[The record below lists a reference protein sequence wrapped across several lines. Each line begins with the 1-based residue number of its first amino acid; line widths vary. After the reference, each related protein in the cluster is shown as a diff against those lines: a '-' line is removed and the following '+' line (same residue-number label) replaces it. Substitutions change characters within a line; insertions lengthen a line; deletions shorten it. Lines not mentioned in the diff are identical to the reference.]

1 MLDKLNKSKKL
12 DKAKTLFL
20 DSVQSDSTWQRE
32 ALEDFN
38 FRDGNQWTD
47 QEKQILE
54 EEMRPH
60 LVFNLTKSS
69 IDLIMGM
76 NEDNRLKYRCA
87 PVDPTDAF
95 LCEVMNDIADW
106 LYEANDFEE
115 EEDAALESAAICG
128 RGYVAIDFVPD
139 PDKFGDV
146 KMTMVDI
153 PVHEVHS
160 DPATRRPNWEDAS
173 YVCWDR
179 WLSKEDFKMKFPKF
193 PERKIDDLIEEGRS
207 SGFFTGMGMP
217 SDIWEETVGTESD
230 EMNEYSQPLDLNF
243 YDRAKNMVR
252 VVHMEYWQTYK
263 RYFGY
268 NPETGEW
275 TEFDGK
281 DLKELKAAH
290 LEQFGEDLV
299 FETLTDKKVKW
310 LQFIGDEILFDDDSP
325 LPYKG
330 FSICPMFAYKDASR
344 RSNNHYGLVRLMKD
358 PQKEINKRW
367 SQALNMLNQQ
377 VQPGVWAETGA
388 FVDARQA
395 EMSMKEA
402 GAITWVNSG
411 ALAGGQIKER
421 TVPTFP
427 NAPMQMEQFS
437 QDIMKKITGINPD
450 LLGQDR
456 GRQEPGVVIRL
467 RQQQG
472 ITLLKPLFKALNR
485 MKKDLFKRMLAIVM
499 EYMPTTQLLRILGQ
513 GDRYQVDRES
523 GVIIDTQSGQ
533 QADIRDI
540 RNVEYNLKAE
550 ESPGNMTK
558 RMLELSAFMEMMQ
571 AGMPVDPRIIVE
583 KTDLPASD
591 KARWLEYIDSQE
603 KGAQQAQQE
612 QAAQEAEFR
621 DREIAVDEQANLMDF
636 ITDMAKLTQARE
648 KETIRSANN
657 QAQMALQ
664 EQDSVRNLMSNL
676 MAVAKDYK
684 VAKEQAQQRGMQQ
697 NETRKETK
705 PV

>member
-1 MLDKLNKSKKL
+1 
-12 DKAKTLFL
+12 
-20 DSVQSDSTWQRE
+20 VQTDATWQRE

-139 PDKFGDV
+139 PDRFGDV
-146 KMTMVDI
+146 KMTLVDI

-217 SDIWEETVGTESD
+217 SDIWEEVIDVESD

-268 NPETGEW
+268 NPQTGEW
-275 TEFDGK
+275 TEFEGK
-281 DLKELKAAH
+281 NLKEIKEAH
-290 LEQFGEDLV
+290 LDQFGEDLV

-330 FSICPMFAYKDASR
+330 FSICPMFAFKDASR

-421 TVPTFP
+421 TVPVFP

-513 GDRYQVDRES
+513 GDRYQVDKET
-523 GVIIDTQSGQ
+523 GMIVDTQSGM

-558 RMLELSAFMEMMQ
+558 RMLELSSFMEMMQ

-603 KGAQQAQQE
+603 QSAQQAQQE
-612 QAAQEAEFR
+612 QTEKEAEFR
-621 DREIAVDEQANLMDF
+621 DREIAVDEQANLMEF

-648 KETIRSANN
+648 KESIRAANS
-657 QAQMALQ
+657 QAQMALDN
-664 EQDSVRNLMSNL
+664 EDSVRNLMSNL
-676 MAVAKDYK
+676 MAVAKDYS
-684 VAKEQAQQRGMQQ
+684 VAKQQAQAQKEMKP